1 MAPGE
6 EQELRLEQYLRSHRS
21 CVEIFAP
28 DQQVRQ
34 ELQLPRNCKCA
45 DILAL
50 HSPRDAVTEVTVAE
64 SKGTDIS
71 TALVQLG
78 NAAAGALECFL
89 GLHTLHLLICVPRL
103 VQTSVG
109 RSPGPG
115 FTAGASSTAGLF
127 VLQDAQT
134 SSVAPARALI
144 ELGHPWNR
152 WLPQVQR
159 LEIELLVG

>member
-50 HSPRDAVTEVTVAE
+50 HAPRAAVTEVTVAE

-115 FTAGASSTAGLF
+115 FTAGASSTAAF
-127 VLQDAQT
+127 
-134 SSVAPARALI
+134 SSFRTHRHRAFLRHERSSNSAI
-144 ELGHPWNR
+144 LGTAGYLKFR
-152 WLPQVQR
+152 
-159 LEIELLVG
+159 G